1 MCNVILLYMYVL
13 VVAQSCYIKCLY
25 ICYIVE
31 NYCIV
36 LDYTFMTF
44 MRGLHV
50 YDRTGVVRDHAITA
64 LIYYS

>member
-1 MCNVILLYMYVL
+1 MPRYIFIKKKEKKPR
-13 VVAQSCYIKCLY
+13 YIKCLY

-36 LDYTFMTF
+36 LNYAF
-44 MRGLHV
+44 MRGLHL

>member
-36 LDYTFMTF
+36 LDYTFMK
-44 MRGLHV
+44 GLHI
-50 YDRTGVVRDHAITA
+50 YDRTGVIRDLAITA